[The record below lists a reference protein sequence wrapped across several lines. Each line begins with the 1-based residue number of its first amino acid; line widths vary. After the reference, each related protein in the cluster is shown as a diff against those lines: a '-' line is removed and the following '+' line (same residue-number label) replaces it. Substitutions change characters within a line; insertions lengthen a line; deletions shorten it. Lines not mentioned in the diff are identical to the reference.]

1 MTDAVDD
8 VAGGESDFLTGVILY
23 LFHKGNREL
32 AE

>member
-8 VAGGESDFLTGVILY
+8 VAGGEKAFPTGIILY

-32 AE
+32 VA